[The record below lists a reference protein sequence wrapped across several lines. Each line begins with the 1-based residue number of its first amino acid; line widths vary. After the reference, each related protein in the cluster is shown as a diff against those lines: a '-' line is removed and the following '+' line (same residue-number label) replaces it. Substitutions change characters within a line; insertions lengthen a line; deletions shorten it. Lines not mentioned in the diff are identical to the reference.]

1 MARFDTA
8 EHLRWLSHHM
18 QQVLEYG
25 QRAFLPGGFG
35 YIYADGTTDR
45 TSPVELDLTARSTY
59 IYALGTLLGI
69 PGSARRCDH
78 GLRALQY
85 TFKDPEYDGWFS
97 LVEPMTEKAVKARTP
112 GKPVGPEEKHKS
124 SRSMSYLLE
133 AAAAATIAQR
143 PGAKELMEQA
153 IAVEEKYFW
162 DETIG
167 RVNDSFNRDFSA
179 MENYHGMSSNL
190 HAASA
195 FLTAADATKNSEW
208 IRRAARITEFVIE
221 EARKNNWRI
230 PEHFD
235 VEWQEDKEYHVGTP
249 ADPRRP
255 YGINVGHCFG
265 WSRKIIQVA
274 TAMQELGEP
283 FPEDSF
289 EVAKNIFNR
298 MAEDAWKQDGHP
310 GFFFTVDY
318 QGKPLMRQS
327 FAWVA
332 SEAIQALTALGF
344 AMAERGVSMDEIGY
358 YMSYYNEWWDYLEG
372 YVIQPDGYWVG
383 ELNPN
388 NQPDDTV
395 WPGAPDIYHSVRV
408 LLAPRLPNT
417 PSKPLAIASGCLD
430 HPVDHEHHIHIW
442 V

>member
-35 YIYADGTTDR
+35 YIYADGAADKTK
-45 TSPVELDLTARSTY
+45 PLELDLTARSTY
-59 IYALGTLLGI
+59 IYALGVLLGI

-78 GLRALQY
+78 GLRALKY
-85 TFKDPEYDGWFS
+85 TFKDPDYDGWFS
-97 LVEPMTEKAVKARTP
+97 FVEPITEKQRIANVP
-112 GKPVGPEEKHKS
+112 GKPVGSEEKHKS

-153 IAVEEKYFW
+153 IATEEKYFW
-162 DETIG
+162 DEAVG
-167 RVNDSFNRDFSA
+167 RVNDSFNRDFTT
-179 MENYHGMSSNL
+179 MERYHGMSSNL
-190 HAASA
+190 RAVSA
-195 FLTAADATKNSEW
+195 FLATADATKDPVW
-208 IRRAARITEFVIE
+208 VKRAARITDFVVE
-221 EARKNNWRI
+221 EAQKNNWRV

-235 VEWQEDKEYHVGTP
+235 VDWQEDKEYNVGTP

-265 WSRKIIQVA
+265 WSRKLVQVA
-274 TAMQELGEP
+274 ATLELIGEAVP
-283 FPEDSF
+283 PTYIET
-289 EVAKNIFNR
+289 AKNIFNR
-298 MAEDAWKQDGHP
+298 MAEDSWRQDGRP

-318 QGKPLMRQS
+318 QGKPLMRQR

-344 AMAERGVSMDEIGY
+344 ALAERGADYNEINH
-358 YMSYYNEWWDYLEG
+358 YMNYYNDWWDYLEG

-408 LLAPRLPNT
+408 LLAPRLPNA
-417 PSKPLAIASGCLD
+417 PSRPLAIASACLD
-430 HPVDHEHHIHIW
+430 HPVGHEYHAHIW